1 MTNFLY
7 PKRKLIFIHIH
18 KTAGSSIRKALGRKI
33 DRAGGVIPAE
43 WPDYTRF
50 AVVRE
55 PVSRLVSTI
64 NMFRF
69 GREDFVDFFSTGHFP
84 ELTPDEALDILED
97 PSVPF
102 DRRVRDSISTLKH
115 HLLPQT
121 HPYNCLH
128 KAHEILRFENLAED
142 FSAFCLRHGAEIPL
156 RKLGASRRP
165 ENALLAEDL
174 TPGELNRIWSL
185 YQNDF
190 VQLGYPPPR
199 GAVVDM
205 VESSIE
211 VPSDPW
217 PMLQF
222 HLTGKAVTARDALPD
237 PACDLRPF
245 MSTMVSAQRGAPWAG
260 RKPDLTE
267 HFRHLEPEFH
277 GRPRLAHLL
286 ACVIVVLRRDPT
298 NASARKLFG
307 RIVDEFGQELPA
319 RLNLRWLTSVCDTF
333 VDVADNPL
341 DRAAALAGTL
351 LANTI
356 KLSETER
363 LLFHPPQPE
372 VPLYRFSRG
381 GTLFDGV
388 ITYWVGKGDMI
399 SNLLSR
405 AAAALEDAG
414 PAAPFTGEIISR
426 VIEQNTVWQRMLK
439 LQGSTGP
446 VMASPE
452 LTESLRKLLSQRDGG
467 N

>member
-18 KTAGSSIRKALGRKI
+18 KTAGSSIRKALGRKM

-55 PVSRLVSTI
+55 PVSRFVSTI

-69 GREDFVDFFSTGHFP
+69 GREDFVDFFATGHFP
-84 ELTPDEALDILED
+84 ELTPGEALDILED
-97 PSVPF
+97 QSVPF
-102 DRRVRDSISTLKH
+102 DRRVRDPISTLKH
-115 HLLPQT
+115 HLLQQT

-128 KAHEILRFENLAED
+128 KAQEVLRFENLAED
-142 FSAFCLRHGAEIPL
+142 LSAFCGRHGIEISL

-165 ENALLAEDL
+165 ENALVAEDL
-174 TPGELNRIWSL
+174 TSEELNRIWAL
-185 YQNDF
+185 YRNDF
-190 VQLGYPPPR
+190 IQLGYPPPR
-199 GAVVDM
+199 GAVDM
-205 VESSIE
+205 GESLIE

-222 HLTGKAVTARDALPD
+222 HLTGEAVSARDALPD

-245 MSTMVSAQRGAPWAG
+245 MSTIVTAQPGASWAG
-260 RKPDLTE
+260 RKADLTE

-286 ACVIVVLRRDPT
+286 ACVIVVLRRDPA
-298 NASARKLFG
+298 NASAKKLFE
-307 RIVDEFGQELPA
+307 RIVNEFGHELPA

-333 VDVADNPL
+333 VDIADNPL
-341 DRAAALAGTL
+341 DRTAALAGTL

-363 LLFHPPQPE
+363 LLFHPPQPAT
-372 VPLYRFSRG
+372 PLYRFSRG
-381 GTLFDGV
+381 GALFDGV
-388 ITYWVGKGDMI
+388 ITFWVGKGDMI

-414 PAAPFTGEIISR
+414 AAAPFTGEIIAR
-426 VIEQNTVWQRMLK
+426 VIEQATVWQRMLK

-446 VMASPE
+446 EMAPPE
-452 LTESLRKLLSQRDGG
+452 LTESLRKLLSQRENGA
-467 N
+467 